1 MVLAAKIILLE
12 SLIFSD
18 EVFLPQRNQCLEI
31 LTLPWA
37 KVWCMCMQQCIKA
50 QAAYRC
56 LSASIGAIYISAHR
70 PAENFRVG
78 FRSWYSTY
86 MINLQPCMGL
96 FSFLWYQLY
105 TVPFLL
111 FFY

>member
-50 QAAYRC
+50 QAVYRC
-56 LSASIGAIYISAHR
+56 
-70 PAENFRVG
+70 
-78 FRSWYSTY
+78 
-86 MINLQPCMGL
+86 
-96 FSFLWYQLY
+96 
-105 TVPFLL
+105 
-111 FFY
+111 